1 MEKNDKYT
9 DEFLDRFLMEDLD
22 DDEKSAFLRD
32 LNNDELLQKR
42 VSQFEHCRQMVNFA
56 YDDINKKENPS
67 KNISGHGQWK
77 TLAAASLLLF
87 IGVFSGWMLKS
98 GPFSQHPSSETWRVV
113 LHINSNDTYL
123 QNTLLDE
130 TQRLLEIYRKNKQKL
145 KVEIVAYGKGVS
157 LIQLSKSPYIER
169 INKLTKKNPNLTIVA
184 CGRSLKRIR
193 ENNTN
198 FKIMPNISIA
208 PSGIRQ
214 ILKRQK
220 QGWSYIRI

>member
-9 DEFLDRFLMEDLD
+9 DEFIDRFLMEDLD
-22 DDEKSAFLRD
+22 DNEKSGFLRD

-56 YDDINKKENPS
+56 YDDINKKENPP

-77 TLAAASLLLF
+77 TLTAASLLLL

-98 GPFSQHPSSETWRVV
+98 GLFSQHASSETWRVV

-130 TQRLLEIYRKNKQKL
+130 TQRLLETYRKNKQKL

-157 LIQLSKSPYIER
+157 LVQLNKSPYIER
-169 INKLTKKNPNLTIVA
+169 INKLTKKNPNLAIVA